1 MPSYSIRQEAT
12 REYFFE
18 HDEENENIKR
28 MAIDNSR
35 NLFVSNG
42 VETQKFIAGHGHGF
56 PQFDFDL
63 DQPTTCFDCAYIGE
77 IYFGLHDGNV
87 AVCRLGRV
95 EEIITFPFNT
105 PVTAIYCKPSATVG
119 SCYVAHGQHVSLIRI
134 SGSERTIL
142 PSQHT
147 VEGDN
152 PITLLRSYN
161 NVLYCFARNR
171 IFLYNEQTGQQ
182 NSIGNYYSS
191 GNQSVLSVFMHPEQ
205 NTVHMVYP
213 YGIYAIYDN
222 DPNTFREINAY
233 AYTIMSACHFGDF
246 FAVCNSQDSIYVYR
260 FTDTHFTRVVYLSLA
275 TLNFINIGVA
285 HLCAPREGN
294 EFNLIT
300 RNWLIRFSIEE
311 GDSSSEEES
320 EHFSDEDSESSDSSE
335 SEGEE
340 EPAHDASGGGPAVGS
355 KRRQPLD
362 KDDPA
367 FERKR
372 KVMLQRALQFLT
384 EEERQV
390 ILNAPQELLNEI
402 REEECAVCMQP
413 LNREGVRAITSE
425 CDHVMCEPCERIV
438 VRRDPR
444 CPTCREPWQ
453 RATLEMLLL
462 V

>member
-1 MPSYSIRQEAT
+1 MPSYSITQKAT

-28 MAIDNSR
+28 MAIDTSR

-63 DQPTTCFDCAYIGE
+63 DQPSTCLDCAYIGE

-87 AVCRLGRV
+87 AVCRLGGV
-95 EEIITFPFNT
+95 EEIITFPFDT

-147 VEGDN
+147 VDGDN

-161 NVLYCFARNR
+161 NVLYCFARSR
-171 IFLYNEQTGQQ
+171 IFLYNEQTRQQ
-182 NSIGNYYSS
+182 DSIRNYDAA
-191 GNQSVLSVFMHPEQ
+191 NESVLCVFEHPEQ
-205 NTVHMVYP
+205 DRVYMVYP
-213 YGIYAIYDN
+213 DGIYAIYDGN
-222 DPNTFREINAY
+222 TSTFRTLNYCAN
-233 AYTIMSACHFGDF
+233 TITSACHFGDF
-246 FAVCNSQDSIYVYR
+246 FAVCNSRGSIFIYR
-260 FTDTHFTRVVYLSLA
+260 FTYYDYRRVVYTSLSNVT
-275 TLNFINIGVA
+275 TLNVNEA
-285 HLCAPREGN
+285 YLCAPREGN

-300 RNWLIRFSIEE
+300 RNWLIRLSIEE

-335 SEGEE
+335 SEQEE

-372 KVMLQRALQFLT
+372 KAMLQRALTFLT

-402 REEECAVCMQP
+402 REEECAVCLQP
-413 LNREGVRAITSE
+413 VNREGARAITSE
-425 CDHVMCEPCERIV
+425 CDHVMCEPCERQV
-438 VRRDPR
+438 LKRDPR

>member
-18 HDEENENIKR
+18 HDEENENLKR

-42 VETQKFIAGHGHGF
+42 VETQKFTAGHGHGF

-63 DQPTTCFDCAYIGE
+63 DQPSTCLDCAYIGE

-95 EEIITFPFNT
+95 EEIITFPFDT

-134 SGSERTIL
+134 NGSERTIL

-147 VEGDN
+147 VDGDN

-161 NVLYCFARNR
+161 NVLYCFALSR
-171 IFLYNEQTGQQ
+171 IFLFNEQTGQQ
-182 NSIGNYYSS
+182 DSIRNYDAE
-191 GNQSVLSVFMHPEQ
+191 NESVLCVFEHPEQ
-205 NTVHMVYP
+205 QDRVYMVYP
-213 YGIYAIYDN
+213 DGIYAIYDGN
-222 DPNTFREINAY
+222 ANTLSKINEY
-233 AYTIMSACHFGDF
+233 ANTITSACHFGDF
-246 FAVCNSQDSIYVYR
+246 FVLSNSQGSIFVYR
-260 FTDTHFTRVVYLSLA
+260 FTYYSYERVVYTSLSNVT
-275 TLNFINIGVA
+275 TLIVNEA
-285 HLCAPREGN
+285 YLCAPREGN

-444 CPTCREPWQ
+444 CPTCREPWE
-453 RATLEMLLL
+453 RATLEMLL